1 MNRQLLEQPF
11 NQEQIKQRQGSFGNT
26 LDYVEAHVVIQ
37 RLNDSF
43 DGNWSFEIVKYEINA
58 EADEVIVLAKL
69 TAENVVKEQFGSSKI
84 TRNRNNGEL
93 VSLADDLKAAA
104 SDAIKKASTLMGVA
118 LHLYGTQKAPS
129 EPRQAIPI
137 RHQGHTAHGEQIPA
151 NDNTRLTNKQLNYI
165 VNLGSEIGL
174 DSKALDQESLNQFA
188 VKFAYLTKKDA
199 SAFIDSLKRK
209 AA

>member
-11 NQEQIKQRQGSFGNT
+11 NQDQIKQRQGSFGNT
-26 LDYVEAHVVIQ
+26 LDYVEAHAVIQ
-37 RLNDSF
+37 RLNDAW

-58 EADEVIVLAKL
+58 EADEVIVLGKL
-69 TAENVVKEQFGSSKI
+69 TAENIVKEQFGSSKI
-84 TRNRNNGEL
+84 TRNRNTGEL

-118 LHLYGTQKAPS
+118 LHLYGTQKAPL
-129 EPRQAIPI
+129 EPAQPVPFRTQ
-137 RHQGHTAHGEQIPA
+137 HTTAHGEQMPA

-174 DSKALDQESLNQFA
+174 DSKSLDIASVEEFG
-188 VKFAYLTKKDA
+188 VKFAYLTKRDA